1 MRVYLDDERDG
12 WARVPPARRSDR
24 LAAPGTVAQI
34 SLDHDPT
41 MSIPDPPPER
51 VFDLGAYVLGPNRE
65 QVLSLLSARIG
76 AFVLEYASDDGTAMY
91 GCGDVV
97 LTLSEGGDGFLNVY
111 LVRCRLWSDDVAF
124 ARYLA
129 QALDCVV
136 RCDPGAEY
144 PEVSPLAPV
153 FLEIRGDGESLVV
166 WDEVEDEDDA
176 DPSRS
181 P

>member
-1 MRVYLDDERDG
+1 ML
-12 WARVPPARRSDR
+12 
-24 LAAPGTVAQI
+24 TQI
-34 SLDHDPT
+34 RLDHDPM
-41 MSIPDPPPER
+41 MSIPKPPSER

-97 LTLSEGGDGFLNVY
+97 VTLSEGGDGFLSVY
-111 LVRCRLWSDDVAF
+111 LVRCRLWPGDVAF

-153 FLEIRGDGESLVV
+153 FLEIRGDGERLVV
-166 WDEVEDEDDA
+166 WDDTEDEG
-176 DPSRS
+176 
-181 P
+181 